1 MINSQIYDI
10 LKPIKYQTIQ
20 KIQENL
26 KTDSNKLNIVK
37 AAVPELNVFCT
48 FEKTFTTLLGYAL
61 QQIASECG
69 KDVVNTDKTGKQL
82 GIDLSTSFG
91 EGQLKSNKNTQTG
104 THKKDS
110 IQKLLKTT
118 KENQSYP
125 FFATAFGESYEYV
138 KNDILYIGGKAFW
151 SKIDINYD
159 DLYDTVVYI
168 LKEIYDEI
176 KSTIIPTL

>member
-1 MINSQIYDI
+1 MVNTQIYDI
-10 LKPIKYQTIQ
+10 LIPIKQQTIQ
-20 KIQENL
+20 KIKKNL
-26 KTDSNKLNIVK
+26 KTPSTELNIVK
-37 AAVPELNVFCT
+37 AAIPELNVFCT
-48 FEKTFTTLLGYAL
+48 FEKTFTTLLGYSL

-69 KDVVNTDKTGKQL
+69 EDVVNTDKTHKQL
-82 GIDLSTSFG
+82 GIDLRVSFG

-118 KENQSYP
+118 QENQTHP

-138 KNDILYIGGKAFW
+138 KDDILYIGGRAFW
-151 SKIDINYD
+151 SKIGVNYD

-168 LKEIYDEI
+168 LREIYDEV
-176 KSTIIPTL
+176 KSTIVPTL